1 MALEI
6 EPANPSDASQF
17 TEVFLAA
24 FSDDFNRTMFP
35 ATPDVREW
43 LTKDFS
49 ESIARSL
56 AESSHEVYLK
66 VTDPSHG
73 KLVAFAKWKRPVP
86 AANLDRHDDSHTAG
100 GEAAWPKSSDTALC
114 GRFFSEMDAQH
125 QSWMGGRLH
134 FYLDILAVHPSHQGR
149 GLASKLLKWGLV
161 QADDQGVETYLT
173 GSPSGKPMYIKY
185 AFEVVGSFMPVPGH
199 EHVCMIR
206 SARGKE
212 GLEQR

>member
-86 AANLDRHDDSHTAG
+86 AADLDRHDDSRTAG
-100 GEAAWPKSSDTALC
+100 GDVAWPESSDTALC

-125 QSWMGGRLH
+125 QRWMGGRPH
-134 FYLDILAVHPSHQGR
+134 FCMFRCFLYIAPLAFSFLLFAFLSFFLFFFPFLLILPH
-149 GLASKLLKWGLV
+149 
-161 QADDQGVETYLT
+161 
-173 GSPSGKPMYIKY
+173 
-185 AFEVVGSFMPVPGH
+185 
-199 EHVCMIR
+199 
-206 SARGKE
+206 
-212 GLEQR
+212 